1 MEAKFFIQ
9 TKECET
15 FQHKY
20 NKDMGKVITMFYN
33 TFYSVLF
40 QSVFVENKDAEFS
53 NTAVI
58 TPN

>member
-1 MEAKFFIQ
+1 MKAKFFIQ

-40 QSVFVENKDAEFS
+40 QSVFVENKDVS
-53 NTAVI
+53 SQTLQL
-58 TPN
+58 